1 MNGNSSLI
9 WGIVTGL
16 VISSWIIASRCA
28 NLAKEIQTLEVRV
41 AAVERTDDWFNTV
54 YTNTIAVT
62 CDYMRH
68 QESKQWAAK
77 ISEAFEA
84 SIEAGYPTNT
94 LSGSFG
100 GYRYVN
106 GLMIGVETNEVNP

>member
-1 MNGNSSLI
+1 M
-9 WGIVTGL
+9 
-16 VISSWIIASRCA
+16 
-28 NLAKEIQTLEVRV
+28 

-68 QESKQWAAK
+68 QEANQWAAQ
-77 ISEAFEA
+77 ISEA
-84 SIEAGYPTNT
+84 IEAGYPTNT

-100 GYRYVN
+100 GLRYVN
-106 GLMIGVETNEVNP
+106 GLMIGVETNEVPK